1 VTLKLE
7 EPYACD
13 HCGKLFGTKSTIERI
28 KSKLAGQHWMYA
40 GQNADRAK
48 LIGYCDDCRVEAM
61 TNSGFDPYA
70 GTPRPRVRTTEDYFR
85 ENPEDK
91 AE

>member
-1 VTLKLE
+1 
-7 EPYACD
+7 
-13 HCGKLFGTKSTIERI
+13 
-28 KSKLAGQHWMYA
+28 MYS

-61 TNSGFDPYA
+61 TNTGFDPYA
-70 GTPRPRVRTTEDYFR
+70 GPARPRVRTTEDYFR

-91 AE
+91 LN